1 MILYLET
8 SALLKRYFKEA
19 GSVEIVS
26 KWKEAAAIITSS
38 VAYAETLASLYRKK
52 REISMNRTIFESILR
67 SFRRDWASFIRVEV
81 TDDLNESIDKIVAN
95 HPLRG
100 SDAIHLASALII
112 HERIPEQFL
121 FACFDKTLSQAAQME
136 GLKTLPT
143 DLE

>member
-1 MILYLET
+1 MILYLDT
-8 SALLKRYFKEA
+8 SALLKRYFKEP
-19 GSVEIVS
+19 GSVEVVS
-26 KWKEAAAIITSS
+26 HWKEATAIITSS

-52 REISMNRTIFESILR
+52 REISMNRKIFESILR

-100 SDAIHLASALII
+100 FDAIHLASALII
-112 HERIPEQFL
+112 HERTPEQFL
-121 FACFDKTLSQAAQME
+121 FACFDKTVNQAAQIE